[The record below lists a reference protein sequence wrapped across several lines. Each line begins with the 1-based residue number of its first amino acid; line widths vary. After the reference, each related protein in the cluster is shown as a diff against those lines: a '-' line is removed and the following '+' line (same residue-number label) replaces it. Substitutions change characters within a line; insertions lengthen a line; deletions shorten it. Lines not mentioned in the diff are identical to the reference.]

1 MKTQSQAIKLQIL
14 QKKLELKRRKLLLEA
29 RDNFFLYRQLINP
42 KDKWGWFNIEMAEE
56 LQSFVFALERGE
68 KPKLVIEAPPQHG
81 KSVAIIDIISWIAG
95 RNPDCR
101 TIYGSFSERLGI
113 RANLKLQRIYDSP
126 IFHEI
131 FPDTKISQSNVVT
144 KSGQTMRNRE
154 MIEYVGKSGYF
165 RNTTVRGS
173 ITGES
178 LDLGVIDDPI
188 KGRTE
193 ANSATIRDAAWD
205 WFTDDFFTRFSEDA
219 GLLIILTRWHIDD
232 PVGRLIERMSN
243 GLRVLKYKA
252 IAEQDEYSL
261 SGKLKRRAGEPLFPE
276 HKSLEFLLE
285 RKAAMS
291 EGNWLALY
299 QQSPTIM
306 GGNLFKTEW
315 WQWYDEPPAMAF
327 RIITVDTAQK
337 TAEHNDWSV
346 LSCWGLTLPTM
357 IDGVRIPGK
366 AAKLDTLRGK
376 WESPELLAMARA
388 FWQKHSN
395 QPGQYGKLR
404 NMYIEDKVSGTNLIQ
419 TLKRER
425 IPVVAVQRDKDKVTR
440 AHDVAPQI
448 AAGNVMLPKYAP
460 WLKDFLEECAQFPN
474 GVFDDQVDTMMDAV
488 EKLLYGQSQ
497 GIFG

>member
-14 QKKLELKRRKLLLEA
+14 QKKIEVKRRKLILQA
-29 RDNFFLYRQLINP
+29 RDNFFIYRQLINP
-42 KDKWGWFNIEMAEE
+42 KDKWGWFNKEVCNE
-56 LQSFVFALERGE
+56 LQAFAEAFERGE
-68 KPKLVIEAPPQHG
+68 RPKLVIEAPPQHG
-81 KSVAIIDIISWIAG
+81 KSVAIIDFISWMAG
-95 RNPDCR
+95 RDPDKR

-113 RANLKLQRIYDSP
+113 RCNLKLQRIYTSAVYQ
-126 IFHEI
+126 EI
-131 FPDTKISQSNVVT
+131 FPDVKMASGKKGDTTTK
-144 KSGQTMRNRE
+144 NRDL
-154 MIEYVGKSGYF
+154 IEYAGRDGYF

-173 ITGES
+173 VTGES
-178 LDLGVIDDPI
+178 LDLGVIDDPL
-188 KGRTE
+188 KGRAE
-193 ANSATIRDAAWD
+193 ANSPTTREAAWD

-232 PVGRLIERMSN
+232 PVGRLMERMPHN
-243 GLRVLKYKA
+243 VRVLKYKA

-261 SGKLKRRAGEPLFPE
+261 SGALKRKAGEPLFPE

-299 QQSPTIM
+299 QQSPTII

-357 IDGVRIPGK
+357 IDGIRIPGK

-395 QPGQYGKLR
+395 QPAQFGKLR

-425 IPVVAVQRDKDKVTR
+425 IPVIAVQRDKDKVTR

>member
-14 QKKLELKRRKLLLEA
+14 QRKIELKRKKLILEA
-29 RDNFFLYRQLINP
+29 RDNFFVYRQLINP
-42 KDKWGWFNIEMAEE
+42 KDKWGWFNREVCDE
-56 LQSFVFALERGE
+56 LQEFAEAFKREER
-68 KPKLVIEAPPQHG
+68 PKLVIEAPPQHG
-81 KSVAIIDIISWIAG
+81 KSVAIIDFISWMAG
-95 RNPDCR
+95 RDPDKK

-113 RANLKLQRIYDSP
+113 RCNLKLQRIYSSP
-126 IFHEI
+126 VYQEI
-131 FPDTKISQSNVVT
+131 FPEVKLSTGKKDDTTT
-144 KSGQTMRNRE
+144 KNRDL
-154 MIEYVGKSGYF
+154 IEYAGREGYF

-173 ITGES
+173 VTGES
-178 LDLGVIDDPI
+178 LDLGVIDDPL
-188 KGRTE
+188 KGRAE
-193 ANSATIRDAAWD
+193 ANSPTTREAAWD

-232 PVGRLIERMSN
+232 PVGRLLERMPN
-243 GLRVLKYKA
+243 GVRVLKYKA
-252 IAEQDEYSL
+252 IAEQDEFTL
-261 SGKLKRRAGEPLFPE
+261 SGKLKRKAGEPLFPE

-299 QQSPTIM
+299 QQSPTII

-315 WQWYDEPPAMAF
+315 WQWYNEPPPLAY
-327 RIITVDTAQK
+327 RIVVVDTAQK
-337 TAEHNDWSV
+337 TAETNDWSV
-346 LSCWGLTLPTM
+346 LACWGMTIPTKV
-357 IDGVRIPGK
+357 DGVLVPGK
-366 AAKLDTLRGK
+366 AVKLDMLRGK
-376 WESPELLAMARA
+376 WEAPELLAMARA

-395 QPGQYGKLR
+395 QPKQFGVLR
-404 NMYIEDKVSGTNLIQ
+404 TMYIEDKVSGTGLIQ

-425 IPVVAVQRDKDKVTR
+425 IPVVAIQRDKDKVTR
-440 AHDVAPQI
+440 ANDVAPQL

-488 EKLLYGQSQ
+488 EKLTYGKSQ